1 MHFNGDTG
9 LFLWILWESIHDT
22 VSLHRWSKKE
32 STNVTTITISRYRLG
47 CWYRPVQKPC
57 IDWCYRCIH
66 GFWTGLYQHVNN
78 FCALNCLSQILV
90 FNAINTIV
98 GSFSDN
104 FYNSDGKDCN
114 CVPLILQKN
123 YKLKL
128 Q

>member
-1 MHFNGDTG
+1 M
-9 LFLWILWESIHDT
+9 LFQLIKVKKSNYVIVESI
-22 VSLHRWSKKE
+22 
-32 STNVTTITISRYRLG
+32 Y
-47 CWYRPVQKPC
+47 
-57 IDWCYRCIH
+57 
-66 GFWTGLYQHVNN
+66 
-78 FCALNCLSQILV
+78 
-90 FNAINTIV
+90 